1 MKLTA
6 AWQALKSVVTAS
18 TIAAQS
24 SAGALSATVQAA
36 ALKLVYE
43 IGLFLILLERSD
55 QFNVSDT
62 MRRDLSKKLS
72 DAFGAIDRHVAH
84 FDKTAADAADI
95 TDDQFLS
102 FAKHLHDSAVLAETR
117 VYFLA
122 KALQDNPGAADHL
135 QNAFAKV
142 LVDAGTVAENAA
154 LGVYKSASDA
164 AQLIDEAHTQFAK
177 TLADVAVTA
186 DFAHRNISKP
196 LQDSVS
202 ATDDLDGAAT
212 IEDDQEMIYFKT
224 TSEMAGVSDVFYR
237 QVNYVRHFNED
248 GSLADVQ
255 VRAVEK
261 PFTESPQL
269 ADGATK
275 SSEKILSEVFSAI
288 DLAEKSSTKPVSNEV
303 SLTDTDSISVG
314 KTVSDTAS
322 FSDDFQRVLIF
333 LRSLSD
339 SASAADAIA
348 SSLSKPTSDA
358 FAASELIVKSAGLVK
373 ANLAS
378 VASSGTLRSQGYCE
392 FSYFAE
398 DYVGDSRSF
407 T

>member
-1 MKLTA
+1 MKLTV
-6 AWQALKSVVTAS
+6 AWQALKSAVIAS
-18 TIAAQS
+18 TIAAKS
-24 SAGALSATVQAA
+24 SAGVLSAKIQVA

-43 IGLFLILLERSD
+43 IGLFLIFLERSD
-55 QFNVSDT
+55 QFDVSDT

-72 DAFGAIDRHVAH
+72 DAFGAIDRYVSH

-117 VYFLA
+117 VYLLA
-122 KALQDNPGAADHL
+122 KALQDNLGAADHL
-135 QNAFAKV
+135 QHAFAKA
-142 LVDAGTVAENAA
+142 LLDAGTVAENAA
-154 LGVYKSASDA
+154 LDVYKSASDA

-224 TSEMAGVSDVFYR
+224 NSEMAGVSDVFYR

-261 PFTESPQL
+261 PFTESLQV
-269 ADGATK
+269 ADSATK
-275 SSEKILSEVFSAI
+275 SSEKILS
-288 DLAEKSSTKPVSNEV
+288 D
-303 SLTDTDSISVG
+303 
-314 KTVSDTAS
+314 
-322 FSDDFQRVLIF
+322 
-333 LRSLSD
+333 
-339 SASAADAIA
+339 
-348 SSLSKPTSDA
+348 DA